1 VERDSKRSL
10 DSLSLVLTNQL
21 SNQEWGTYLDTTQ
34 PKKNDQ
40 MARMGWIGI
49 FVNPVV
55 MLDYYLG
62 DSPNNQTGWGIEDF
76 DSLLMQAKVEQDLA
90 TMLKKYK

>member
-1 VERDSKRSL
+1 
-10 DSLSLVLTNQL
+10 
-21 SNQEWGTYLDTTQ
+21 
-34 PKKNDQ
+34 